1 MMEEK
6 PKHTELLYKVVA
18 AIISLAAIAFG
29 FLSQRNSSDLKDTN
43 LGYRE
48 IISSQAAELIVAN
61 KKIGQYREAI
71 SLLTDRI
78 DSLGQEKTAMGLLS
92 DSLLTENKQLNI
104 KITEI
109 ENHLIEDT
117 ALVDLPACEQYELFL
132 RWTQP

>member
-1 MMEEK
+1 MEEK
-6 PKHTELLYKVVA
+6 PKHKELLYKVVA

-29 FLSQRNSSDLKDTN
+29 FLSQRHSSDLKDTN

-61 KKIGQYREAI
+61 KKIGQYRQAI
-71 SLLTDRI
+71 SLLTHRI
-78 DSLGQEKTAMGLLS
+78 DSLRQEKTAMGLLS
-92 DSLLTENKQLNI
+92 DSLLTENKQLNL
-104 KITEI
+104 KITKI

-117 ALVDLPACEQYELFL
+117 TFVDLPACEQYELFL